1 LNDENERLIKPLE
14 AMSHLQSALFSYS
27 DGPSD
32 IVPEL
37 VPLDGWHRQ
46 PPEHV
51 TVAAV
56 TDWYL
61 PATHAVHGPPFGPGK
76 PALQVQLVKAVLPA
90 GELEFVGQSVHG
102 TNQEATNPDETTLE
116 SDVNLTCMYPVLDV
130 KIGL

>member
-1 LNDENERLIKPLE
+1 LNDENERLTKPLE
-14 AMSHLQSALFSYS
+14 AINQVQFALFWYS

-61 PATHAVHGPPFGPGK
+61 PATHAVHGPPIGPGK
-76 PALQVQLVKAVLPA
+76 PALQVQLDKAALLA
-90 GELEFVGQSVHG
+90 GELEFAGQSVQEEPSAI
-102 TNQEATNPDETTLE
+102 QEATNPDETTLE

-130 KIGL
+130 